1 MLVRVMKEL
10 VKKVKILEPVDAGT
24 VSINRDHYFR
34 NAFAIDLPL
43 DSTPDHV
50 WQDFFEREW
59 RSSRHLWDRKIF
71 VIGDRL
77 RLVTSETDLEDKL
90 DWVKQIVVQTNSR
103 IDEYQKE
110 TEMRTVQLDEQANRQ
125 AEWTERASVDTVRD
139 LVRKHLGG

>member
-1 MLVRVMKEL
+1 
-10 VKKVKILEPVDAGT
+10 
-24 VSINRDHYFR
+24 
-34 NAFAIDLPL
+34 L

-71 VIGDRL
+71 VIGDKL
-77 RLVTSETDLEDKL
+77 RLVTSEMDLEDKL
-90 DWVKQIVVQTNSR
+90 DWVKQIVVQTNGR